1 MGTGTEAYLW
11 RLLSASDHISP
22 SIARI
27 RSTAPS
33 CQGIDVSASDSFQWA
48 LTFVGDPAKSY
59 FFAISIHQ
67 IIGLEFPGGA
77 SLTNSPVFF
86 RKPQDRLCFK
96 EIASGFPC
104 QLLLKF
110 WSVVLLGGRMISFQY
125 IEDQLDLQDLHRGTA
140 EPAAG
145 LYLFSMRLQPVNART
160 QAVQPKSINSSWS
173 LRSNVYNSFKRDTLS
188 SVIRYVEMERSVGF
202 RRDASHGRGRAH

>member
-86 RKPQDRLCFK
+86 RKPQDRVVFQGDCIRVSLSTSAQILVSCF
-96 EIASGFPC
+96 
-104 QLLLKF
+104 
-110 WSVVLLGGRMISFQY
+110 VGGAH
-125 IEDQLDLQDLHRGTA
+125 DQ
-140 EPAAG
+140 
-145 LYLFSMRLQPVNART
+145 FS
-160 QAVQPKSINSSWS
+160 I
-173 LRSNVYNSFKRDTLS
+173 
-188 SVIRYVEMERSVGF
+188 
-202 RRDASHGRGRAH
+202 H